1 MNNLVSNLE
10 LSLIVIAG
18 NISMNLIKKQ
28 ENAVYY
34 LKDNFTK
41 EVIYGGAAR

>member
-10 LSLIVIAG
+10 LSLIVIVG

-28 ENAVYY
+28 ENAVYF
-34 LKDNFTK
+34 LKDSTTK
-41 EVIYGGAAR
+41 EILYGGAA